1 MYTHT
6 TCTCAYIQHIHIPT
20 HTYMYILG
28 AQHTCAYTHNT
39 YMCIYTIH
47 TYIHTHNVYMCIYA
61 QIYTQ
66 RAEQS
71 RASVVSFHDL
81 TRKCCPPLC
90 HAVSILRELVNPAPV
105 MEARKCDCWYG
116 AWRLPAPADSQDED
130 FLINSRIRLLGLTCS
145 RANPSYGTLGGSLTL
160 SALELPDLEMS
171 MNLTLPL

>member
-1 MYTHT
+1 MYTYTTCTRAYIHTYTYTHT
-6 TCTCAYIQHIHIPT
+6 CIQVHTRCTTYTCTYTHNIYMCIYT
-20 HTYMYILG
+20 HTFTHTTY
-28 AQHTCAYTHNT
+28 TCAYTHK
-39 YMCIYTIH
+39 YTH
-47 TYIHTHNVYMCIYA
+47 SC
-61 QIYTQ
+61 
-66 RAEQS
+66 AEQR

-90 HAVSILRELVNPAPV
+90 HAGSVLRELVNPAPV

-116 AWRLPAPADSQDED
+116 AWRLPAPADSQDD